1 MVTPIYVYAGYLP
14 PGKMDIYI
22 YDRSNREML
31 YKEVII
37 DTASR
42 AGKME
47 GPEFR
52 YIPDQL
58 EQEQLDAIDVKF
70 EEEFG
75 TGAKTGGILSDT
87 YYQLKNLVK

>member
-1 MVTPIYVYAGYLP
+1 MQVDKDSPQALNEYSSIDSMRSKSSQLMVTPIYVYAGYLP

-52 YIPDQL
+52 YIPD
-58 EQEQLDAIDVKF
+58 
-70 EEEFG
+70 
-75 TGAKTGGILSDT
+75 
-87 YYQLKNLVK
+87 